1 MCVCGRVLCSLPPPR
16 AYASPTPKYIE
27 GAGAKGCVRE
37 QILATSSIRI
47 ARSSY
52 QFKRSGARP
61 WCILRSGVYCNVRYI
76 AAAGKL
82 RRSAVLHELN
92 LSMKRGAW
100 PGLLVFLRQTI
111 SGNAAKDDSV
121 DPSYGRWDIPLFH
134 YHRV

>member
-1 MCVCGRVLCSLPPPR
+1 M
-16 AYASPTPKYIE
+16 
-27 GAGAKGCVRE
+27 
-37 QILATSSIRI
+37 
-47 ARSSY
+47 
-52 QFKRSGARP
+52 
-61 WCILRSGVYCNVRYI
+61 RYI

-121 DPSYGRWDIPLFH
+121 DPSYGRWDTPLFH